1 MSGHLI
7 ATVGNPNSG
16 KSTLFNALTGSKQ
29 RVGNFSGIT
38 VDKKSGFISQD
49 GWQAEVVD
57 LPGVYNIDPQL
68 DNSSLDEKI
77 ACEYLQTEALDLVIN
92 VVDASAVERSLYL
105 SIQLKELGLPVVLVL
120 NKMDTAKAKL
130 LKIKVQQFSE
140 RFQVPLVCLAATN
153 NKQVAKFKQE
163 LPALMREAQQTE
175 ALQLV
180 YSEELEQFVSDWQG
194 KLGLSRGQA
203 IRLLEQDPLQLE
215 PLDAEQQQ
223 QVQLAIAS
231 LADVDIDLA
240 LAGSRYNLIYELTQS
255 SITKKGELRRD
266 YSMYIDRVLLNRW
279 IGIPAFLVVMYCM
292 FMFAI
297 NGGAV
302 FIDFFDIT
310 AGTIFV
316 DGVSELLASLG
327 APQWLTV
334 VLANGVGVG
343 IQTVAT
349 FIPVIACLYLFLALL
364 ESSGYLARAAFVVDR
379 AMQTIGLPGKAFVP
393 MLMGFGC
400 TVPAIMAT
408 RVLEKHRE
416 RVLTSAMSPFM
427 SCGARLPV
435 YALFVAAFFPEQGQ
449 NMVFAL
455 YMVGILAAIAT
466 GLLLKHT
473 LLPGSAQESVLEL
486 PDYQLPTAFG
496 VMLLTWQKVRG
507 FIVGAGKTIVLVV
520 AILSVLNH
528 IGTGGELDAEGKEN
542 SLLSRASQFVTPV
555 FTPMGIEKDNWPA
568 TVGIVTGLF
577 AKEAVI
583 GSLNSLYSQEG
594 EAEEEWTYLGRFQD
608 AGQTIIDN
616 FNGLNYSDP
625 LGIAIDQA
633 DDLAGA
639 AEMNG
644 VNLTT
649 MSQLEKNFTA
659 ESAVAFMLFILLY
672 MPCAAAMGALV
683 KELGSK
689 WARLIAVWSTLLAYS
704 ISTIYYQLATWQ
716 QAPISASILL
726 LAMVMMLALWVVF
739 LKRQKV
745 EHFDITQA

>member
-1 MSGHLI
+1 MIKHKI

-29 RVGNFSGIT
+29 KVGNFSGIT
-38 VDKKSGFISQD
+38 VDKKSGWIRKAD
-49 GWQAEVVD
+49 WQSEVVD

-68 DNSSLDEKI
+68 DNSSLDERI
-77 ACEYLQTEALDLVIN
+77 ACEFLQSEPLDLVIN

-140 RFQVPLVCLAATN
+140 RFKLPLVCLSATSK
-153 NKQVAKFKQE
+153 KQVEDFKDNLPQIIEQAKQSEPLELEYSAPIEAFSTKWQARLGFNKGQVLRLIEQDPWLIKQLE
-163 LPALMREAQQTE
+163 P
-175 ALQLV
+175 QLV
-180 YSEELEQFVSDWQG
+180 AELEQDFVQFNNT
-194 KLGLSRGQA
+194 
-203 IRLLEQDPLQLE
+203 
-215 PLDAEQQQ
+215 
-223 QVQLAIAS
+223 
-231 LADVDIDLA
+231 DVDLELA
-240 LAGSRYNLIYELTQS
+240 NSRYNFIYQLTQDCVG
-255 SITKKGELRRD
+255 KKGHLNRD
-266 YSMYIDRVLLNRW
+266 YTAMIDSLLLNRW
-279 IGIPAFLVVMYCM
+279 IGIPAFLGVMYLM

-316 DGVSELLASLG
+316 DGVGEVLSNVG
-327 APQWLTV
+327 APEWLTV

-379 AMQTIGLPGKAFVP
+379 AMQVIGLPGKAFVP

-449 NMVFAL
+449 NMVFGL
-455 YMVGILAAIAT
+455 YLIGILAAIVT
-466 GLLLKHT
+466 GLLLKYT
-473 LLPGSAQESVLEL
+473 LLPGTAQDSVLEL

-496 VMLLTWQKVRG
+496 VLLLTWQKVRG
-507 FIVGAGKTIVLVV
+507 FVVGAGKTIVLVV
-520 AILSVLNH
+520 AILSVLNS
-528 IGTGGELDAEGKEN
+528 IGTGGELDAEGQEH
-542 SLLSRASQFVTPV
+542 SILSRASQFVTPV
-555 FTPMGIEKDNWPA
+555 FGPMGIEQDNWPA

-583 GSLNSLYSQEG
+583 GTLNSLYANAS
-594 EAEEEWTYLGRFQD
+594 EADEEWTYLGRFQE
-608 AGQTIIDN
+608 AGQTIVDN
-616 FNGLNYSDP
+616 FNDLNYGDP
-625 LGIAIDQA
+625 LGIAIEEA
-633 DDLAGA
+633 DSLEAA
-639 AEMNG
+639 AEMNE
-644 VNLTT
+644 VDFST
-649 MSQLEKNFTA
+649 MSQLGKHFTP
-659 ESAVAFMLFILLY
+659 ESAVSFMLFILLY

-683 KELGSK
+683 KELGMK
-689 WARLIAVWSTLLAYS
+689 WARLIGVWSTLLAYS
-704 ISTIYYQLATWQ
+704 SATIYYQVATWQ
-716 QAPISASILL
+716 QAPVSASVLL
-726 LAMVMMLALWVVF
+726 LAMVFMLAVWVLF
-739 LKRQKV
+739 LKRKRA
-745 EHFDITQA
+745 EHFDITSA

>member
-1 MSGHLI
+1 MNKHMI

-29 RVGNFSGIT
+29 KVGNFSGIT
-38 VDKKSGFISQD
+38 VDKKSGWIRQAD
-49 GWQAEVVD
+49 WQAEVVD

-68 DNSSLDEKI
+68 DKSSLDERI
-77 ACEYLQTEALDLVIN
+77 ACEFLQSEPLDLVIN
-92 VVDASAVERSLYL
+92 VIDASAVERSLYL

-130 LKIKVQQFSE
+130 LNIKVKQFSE
-140 RFQVPLVCLAATN
+140 QFNLPVVCLSATSK
-153 NKQVAKFKQE
+153 KQVNDFKRN
-163 LPALMREAQQTE
+163 LPKLMEQAQKAPTLSLQYTQQIEAFSCEWQQ
-175 ALQLV
+175 
-180 YSEELEQFVSDWQG
+180 
-194 KLGLSRGQA
+194 KLDLNKGQVL
-203 IRLLEQDPLQLE
+203 RLIEQDPWLMEQLEPDLQLE
-215 PLDAEQQQ
+215 FSQALGQFSTTDVDLE
-223 QVQLAIAS
+223 
-231 LADVDIDLA
+231 LAD
-240 LAGSRYNLIYELTQS
+240 SRYSFIYQLTQS
-255 SITKKGELRRD
+255 CISKKGQLSRD
-266 YSMYIDRVLLNRW
+266 YSALLDKVLLNRW
-279 IGIPAFLVVMYCM
+279 VGIPAFLGVMYLM

-316 DGVSELLASLG
+316 DGVSELLASIG
-327 APQWLTV
+327 APEWASI
-334 VLANGVGVG
+334 VLASGVGVG

-379 AMQTIGLPGKAFVP
+379 AMQVIGLPGKAFVP

-455 YMVGILAAIAT
+455 YIVGIIAAIIT
-466 GLLLKHT
+466 GLLLKFT
-473 LLPGSAQESVLEL
+473 LLPGTAQDSVLEL
-486 PDYQLPTAFG
+486 PDYQFPTVFG
-496 VMLLTWQKVRG
+496 VLLLTWQKVRG

-528 IGTGGELDAEGKEN
+528 IGTGGELDAEGQEH
-542 SLLSRASQFVTPV
+542 SILARASQFVTPV
-555 FTPMGIEKDNWPA
+555 FGPMGIEQDNWPA

-583 GSLNSLYSQEG
+583 GTLNSLYADPEE
-594 EAEEEWTYLGRFQD
+594 EAEAWTYLGRFQE
-608 AGQTIIDN
+608 AGQSIVDN
-616 FNGLNYSDP
+616 FNDLNYGDP
-625 LGIAIDQA
+625 LGIAIEEA
-633 DDLAGA
+633 DDLTSA
-639 AEMNG
+639 AEINEVDVG
-644 VNLTT
+644 T
-649 MSQLEKNFTA
+649 MSQLSQHFSQA
-659 ESAVAFMLFILLY
+659 SAVSFMLFILLY

-683 KELGSK
+683 KELGLK
-689 WARLIAVWSTLLAYS
+689 WARLIGVWSTLLAYCTA
-704 ISTIYYQLATWQ
+704 TIYYQAATWQ
-716 QAPISASILL
+716 QAPFSASVLL
-726 LAMVMMLALWVVF
+726 LAMVIVLSVWVLF
-739 LKRQKV
+739 LKRQKA
-745 EHFDITQA
+745 EYYDTTSA